1 MLHNVFDPQDLRGA
15 LENWEEVAGHL
26 LAHLHK
32 LVATAPGDARAR
44 ALLDEVLSYPGVPR
58 EWRQRDLRAVPA
70 PLLETVFARDGQR
83 VALFSTVTTFGT
95 PRDVTLEE
103 LHIESCF
110 PADEASAAFCR
121 ALANA

>member
-1 MLHNVFDPQDLRGA
+1 
-15 LENWEEVAGHL
+15 WEEIAGSL

-32 LVATAPGDARAR
+32 LVATAPNDAKAR
-44 ALLDEVLSYPGVPR
+44 ELLEETLSYPGVP
-58 EWRQRDLRAVPA
+58 EKWRQRDLRAVPA
-70 PLLETVFARDGQR
+70 PLLQTVFERDGQR
-83 VALFSTVTTFGT
+83 VAFFSTVTTFGT

-121 ALANA
+121 SLERES